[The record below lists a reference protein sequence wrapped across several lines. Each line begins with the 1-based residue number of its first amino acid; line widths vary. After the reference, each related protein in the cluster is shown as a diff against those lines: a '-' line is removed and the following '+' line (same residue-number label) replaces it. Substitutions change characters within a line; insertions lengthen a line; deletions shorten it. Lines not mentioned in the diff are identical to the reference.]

1 MAKSM
6 KAMKVVQQK
15 VKKVKADAKAVKA
28 MKVDTAVKA
37 MKVDKAVKGQGK
49 LSAKKLA
56 ALGALGGNSTMGLD
70 EKIAQLRNSVEANG
84 GALVPEASALSKLDR
99 SKIWQQGMTAMK
111 HNEKLKE
118 DYEEAS
124 KQGKVAQ
131 SRVLLAWKMD
141 PSQGHLYSEMTQT
154 ISNAKSVSKTERW
167 MSQMELNL
175 KWSAEEI
182 EAHTFSGKISWREC
196 PQTPG
201 ATNC

>member
-6 KAMKVVQQK
+6 KAMKVAQQN
-15 VKKVKADAKAVKA
+15 VKKVQADAKAVKA
-28 MKVDTAVKA
+28 MKVDKNAK
-37 MKVDKAVKGQGK
+37 VKGEGK

-118 DYEEAS
+118 DYDEAS

-167 MSQMELNL
+167 MSQMELNQ